1 MGPHAK
7 GHDYALQL
15 HKLLSGLLVA
25 HTCLAI
31 IASVCSSLLNCSSW
45 QVDLEQEWLV
55 PTYTTFSKSRWTP
68 FEGMRVKG
76 TVRRVILRGEVAY
89 IDGQVRK
96 EMLKKGIKGEQLGF
110 PEKD

>member
-1 MGPHAK
+1 M
-7 GHDYALQL
+7 
-15 HKLLSGLLVA
+15 
-25 HTCLAI
+25 
-31 IASVCSSLLNCSSW
+31 
-45 QVDLEQEWLV
+45 DLEQEWLV

-96 EMLKKGIKGEQLGF
+96 ETMKKGTERELLNC
-110 PEKD
+110 PDRD